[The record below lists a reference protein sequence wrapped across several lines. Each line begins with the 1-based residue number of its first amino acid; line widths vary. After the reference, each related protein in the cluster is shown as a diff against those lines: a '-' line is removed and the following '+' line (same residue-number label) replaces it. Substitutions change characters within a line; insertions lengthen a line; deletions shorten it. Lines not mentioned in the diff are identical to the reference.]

1 MSRQCCQR
9 STGKLQ
15 CLRGSLSDCFYG
27 ILACKNIV
35 FVTNCNVN
43 NQFATVC
50 IWRHVFAVS
59 PDSSGSQ
66 LFIFLARTMNRD
78 CWTVDIDLADLRLQ
92 EFLQKSSCGKFAI
105 NCMICPV
112 ALELCPNKFE
122 RLPTGKRYQL
132 QTVTVEEM
140 ANLSLRISFFNRK
153 LKPNSSSID

>member
-27 ILACKNIV
+27 ILACKIIV

-59 PDSSGSQ
+59 PGSSGLQ

-92 EFLQKSSCGKFAI
+92 EFLQKSSCGRFAI

-112 ALELCPNKFE
+112 ALELCRPCMPSQVREIANWEKISVTDGNS
-122 RLPTGKRYQL
+122 RRNGKS
-132 QTVTVEEM
+132 
-140 ANLSLRISFFNRK
+140 LSSDFFFQ
-153 LKPNSSSID
+153 